1 MAHLGTLV
9 GMMNN
14 KQFRYSIN
22 TDLIDVL
29 PETGIHSLHTSFY
42 PAVKP
47 IRGDFPLAVLVQ
59 WEENDLPRKICLP
72 SKQSEGSSNQHV
84 AEQPSKPRND
94 SSNPRAEQRNP
105 TEGEGLRD
113 PTEELRKQ
121 GTHEPAK
128 DPFHLPSRP
137 ITRARAKKFNEVIH
151 IHMLIQQAKQ
161 ARGCALAQRLSR

>member
-1 MAHLGTLV
+1 MIAVEINNVGPACLFSTTHSHGNIWVFRSSGRLIFLGRSFS
-9 GMMNN
+9 
-14 KQFRYSIN
+14 QPISI
-22 TDLIDVL
+22 
-29 PETGIHSLHTSFY
+29 G
-42 PAVKP
+42 
-47 IRGDFPLAVLVQ
+47 
-59 WEENDLPRKICLP
+59 LP

-84 AEQPSKPRND
+84 AEQPS
-94 SSNPRAEQRNP
+94 NPRAEQRNP
-105 TEGEGLRD
+105 TEGLRD